1 MMTATWWENSA
12 LIVGRPRRS
21 TEWSTESSCT
31 SVARWIS
38 STTAASV
45 TTRGSA
51 APAAWW
57 ASSIGVGRNS
67 LPFMRKRCAFTSA
80 AIGKSAAMM
89 RRSSRATCSS
99 SSATG
104 CCTSESEAR
113 AICWLTS
120 LRLREGFAARAD
132 VQEADIHREHAP
144 VQLPRLGPLALLLER
159 PAEPVEDAEPFLVAR
174 GWQLERA
181 PQDRLRDHVGAL
193 LHKAHAQRLR
203 AAEPAFGR
211 PQRLLQLADRLVE
224 QAHLLERHTQIVVGL
239 EVSFV
244 DVLVDPLL
252 EAGEHALKILLLVAR
267 GLLVGHL
274 HAGVP
279 RGRLLLEHHGAQVD
293 EVPGVC
299 RVLAHLHLRVP
310 GSGLPFRIP
319 QRRFALGLR
328 VRRRRRDRGEHRERR
343 GGAGVAGVVLGDAL
357 IHGSGLVGQVDA
369 QQGVGELQVG
379 VDQPRLVARLERELH
394 VFLPVPHAV
403 GIEPQDLVHQVARM
417 DEVAAV
423 LEPGGGEVE
432 LLDATRALTGLDQR
446 LTPIEDLEARV
457 ADDPDDPEAHQ
468 RLGEALVRLGIIGIV
483 GNAGLEVLDRG
494 EVPRL
499 LDL

>member
-45 TTRGSA
+45 TARGSA

-57 ASSIGVGRNS
+57 ASSIRVGRNS
-67 LPFMRKRCAFTSA
+67 LPFMRRRCAFTSA

-89 RRSSRATCSS
+89 RRSSRATRSS

-120 LRLREGFAARAD
+120 LRLREGFASRAD

-144 VQLPRLGPLALLLER
+144 VQLPRLGPLALPLER

-174 GWQLERA
+174 GGQLERT
-181 PQDRLRDHVGAL
+181 PQDRLRHHVGTL
-193 LHKAHAQRLR
+193 LHEAHAQRLR
-203 AAEPAFGR
+203 AAEPPFGR
-211 PQRLLQLADRLVE
+211 PQCLLELADSLIE
-224 QAHLLERHTQIVVGL
+224 QAHLLERHAEIVVGL

-279 RGRLLLEHHGAQVD
+279 RGRLLLEHHGAQID
-293 EVPGVC
+293 EVPRLD
-299 RVLAHLHLRVP
+299 RVVAHLHFRVAGRGLR
-310 GSGLPFRIP
+310 FRLS
-319 QRRFALGLR
+319 RRGLGLR
-328 VRRRRRDRGEHRERR
+328 LRLGRGRRRDRGKH
-343 GGAGVAGVVLGDAL
+343 
-357 IHGSGLVGQVDA
+357 
-369 QQGVGELQVG
+369 
-379 VDQPRLVARLERELH
+379 
-394 VFLPVPHAV
+394 
-403 GIEPQDLVHQVARM
+403 
-417 DEVAAV
+417 
-423 LEPGGGEVE
+423 
-432 LLDATRALTGLDQR
+432 
-446 LTPIEDLEARV
+446 
-457 ADDPDDPEAHQ
+457 
-468 RLGEALVRLGIIGIV
+468 
-483 GNAGLEVLDRG
+483 
-494 EVPRL
+494 
-499 LDL
+499 